1 MAGPKEADTFHG
13 MPTFRQAGLTE
24 AESVRRDLNREV
36 IGPSSVL
43 SKSTFDCSHA
53 GFVRTCQSLDYVAFL
68 FLATIRP
75 SFSWSTVLIRGKLVA
90 TMDL

>member
-1 MAGPKEADTFHG
+1 MVFHG

-24 AESVRRDLNREV
+24 AESVRRDLDREV
-36 IGPSSVL
+36 IGPFSVL
-43 SKSTFDCSHA
+43 SNSTFGWSHA

-75 SFSWSTVLIRGKLVA
+75 QFSWSTVLIREKLVV